1 MTDLVLGRLVCAM
14 TDYYAGDAK
23 RIQHFIKVR
32 GFAATIGRLEGLDK
46 EVLFVLE
53 TAALVHDIGIK
64 VCERKYGSCNGKLQ
78 ELEGPAEAEKLLVFL
93 GDFSTETIERVCWLV
108 AHHHTYN
115 DIADIDYQILVEA
128 DFLVNV
134 FEDGIL
140 PDAISQ
146 FKKNVFKTKTGIYLL
161 ERMYANSD

>member
-78 ELEGPAEAEKLLVFL
+78 ELEGPPKLKSCLFL
-93 GDFSTETIERVCWLV
+93 WGI
-108 AHHHTYN
+108 
-115 DIADIDYQILVEA
+115 
-128 DFLVNV
+128 FLR
-134 FEDGIL
+134 
-140 PDAISQ
+140 
-146 FKKNVFKTKTGIYLL
+146 K
-161 ERMYANSD
+161 R

>member
-1 MTDLVLGRLVCAM
+1 M

-46 EVLFVLE
+46 EELFVLE

-78 ELEGPAEAEKLLVFL
+78 ELEGPAEAEKLLVSL

-146 FKKNVFKTKTGIYLL
+146 SGSVYGWNGDG
-161 ERMYANSD
+161 R